1 MYLHIDLKNVVLDL
15 TQQQQL
21 DLSLYLL
28 EGLFSYTDVFL
39 DDGSDLQ
46 YRRLLAV
53 KNLLE
58 VSINSIRMINPDHL
72 ALGDFEV

>member
-1 MYLHIDLKNVVLDL
+1 MYIQIDLNELVLQL
-15 TQQQQL
+15 AHGQQL
-21 DLSLYLL
+21 ELALYLL
-28 EGLFSYTDVFL
+28 DGLFCYTDMFL